1 MLQPFYTVFPPDEQ
15 RRVQS
20 QSIRYD
26 IAMEDSKT
34 VLDEHLKDYLSPE
47 VLLIWGEPDR
57 ARNALASVSHALSTP
72 GHYGRAPT
80 VIGPDQAVADRLND
94 EMRTIWPGLQHAEF
108 LTYACGSVATRLELL
123 PEDEDGDADLIQH
136 VVPAHQCW
144 AIAGRHPT
152 RPVVFRQLRV
162 VVAAVDGAEAKE
174 MYAWTEWDIRDL
186 GAPVHRIVQALPD
199 GQLGA
204 DLTQDVRPEIIDYP
218 NRRPDGRP
226 YMPWTIDR
234 SHDTGD
240 LWNWKRGG
248 GAARGSLMGMM
259 LATATNVAAL
269 RSTGKV
275 TLMIACKPTNTRTV
289 HDASGASIQTFDAQP
304 GAFLALEP
312 TNPGTTQPSVVE
324 VGEVDTLP
332 ALSAYTDKY
341 MANLAQDMGVT
352 PSDAQRTGANPA
364 SGIALTITNETKR
377 LEQRRRGE
385 LARQADEHRLRT
397 AAYLLGL
404 AADGIGV
411 LYDEIELSAQEVSA
425 DLAVDEKEIAMGI
438 ASRIDVLVRRRP
450 GMSREQAIRELQR
463 IAEDEKAV
471 ANQTGVSA

>member
-20 QSIRYD
+20 QSVRYD
-26 IAMEDSKT
+26 IAMEDSKE

-47 VLLIWGEPDR
+47 VLLTWGEPDR

-80 VIGPDQAVADRLND
+80 VIAPDQAVADRLND
-94 EMRTIWPGLQHAEF
+94 EMRTVWPGLQHAEF
-108 LTYACGSVATRLELL
+108 LTYACGSVATMLELL
-123 PEDEDGDADLIQH
+123 PEDEDGDGELIQH

-144 AIAGRHPT
+144 AIAGQHPA
-152 RPVVFRQLRV
+152 RPAVFRQLRV
-162 VVAAVDGAEAKE
+162 VTASVNGAEAKE
-174 MYAWTEWDIRDL
+174 LYAWSEWDVRDL
-186 GAPVHRIVQALPD
+186 KAPVYRLVEALAD
-199 GQLGA
+199 GGLGA
-204 DLTQDVRPEIIDYP
+204 DLTDQIRPDITGYPFVRS
-218 NRRPDGRP
+218 DGRP

-248 GAARGSLMGMM
+248 GAARGTLMGML

-275 TLMIACKPTNTRTV
+275 TMMIACKPVNTRTV
-289 HDASGASIQTFDAQP
+289 YDANGAAVQTFDAQP
-304 GAFLALEP
+304 GAFLSLEP
-312 TNPGTTQPSVVE
+312 TSPGTQPSVVE

-341 MANLAQDMGVT
+341 VANLAQDMGVT
-352 PSDAQRTGANPA
+352 PSDAMRTGANPA
-364 SGIALTITNETKR
+364 SGAALTITNETKR

-404 AADGIGV
+404 DAEGIGV
-411 LYDEIELSAQEVSA
+411 LYDEIELSSQEVAA
-425 DLAVDEKEIAMGI
+425 DLAVDQQEISMGI

-463 IAEDEKAV
+463 IAADEQAI
-471 ANQTGVSA
+471 NQQGVST